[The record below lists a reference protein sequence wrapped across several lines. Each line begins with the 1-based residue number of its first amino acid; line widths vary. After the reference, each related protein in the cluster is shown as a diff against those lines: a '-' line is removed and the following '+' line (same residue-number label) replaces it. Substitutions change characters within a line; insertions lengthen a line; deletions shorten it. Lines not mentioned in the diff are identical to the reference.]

1 MSCECQSGQRVLRI
15 RANDPTQPYPEF
27 AELASPAR
35 WELVPEGPEGAGA
48 PCIHVFVG
56 GQANWDTIAEVVN
69 FLRTVLTEAR
79 MAPLMGAWLPLGEG
93 GAPAGK
99 PSCTGTGTGTG
110 AGCGGA
116 CGSADKP
123 AGQEIREYPLTEMS
137 PLDATPLVSI
147 LRERR
152 IESWF
157 QPVFR
162 AGSHELWGY
171 ECLMRARQPDGT
183 LIFPG
188 TLLDWARQERL
199 IFMLDRI
206 CRETHIANAAQA
218 LPPDVSVLINFL
230 PTAIY
235 DPGFCLRTTR
245 AAAKRARLDPAR
257 VIFEVVETEQVSD
270 LEHLRGIL
278 DHYRQGGFRTALDDV
293 GAGYAGLTMLA
304 ELSPDLIK
312 IDRELVRQA
321 PGSKMH
327 RIICNALSQIAR
339 QSGAL
344 CLAEGIETPEE
355 YQTMLG
361 VGVDLVQGYY
371 FAKPALEP
379 ATTTPVS
386 AVAHTKRRALKQAAA

>member
-1 MSCECQSGQRVLRI
+1 MNCECQSGQRILRV
-15 RANDPTQPYPEF
+15 RADVALDQYPEF
-27 AELASPAR
+27 AELASPTR
-35 WELVPEGPEGAGA
+35 WRIAPDAAEGLA
-48 PCIHVFVG
+48 CIEVFVG

-69 FLRTVLTEAR
+69 FLRTVLTEPR
-79 MAPLMGAWLPLGEG
+79 MSGLWGAWLPAAQGLEQTQS
-93 GAPAGK
+93 PASAGCAG
-99 PSCTGTGTGTG
+99 S
-110 AGCGGA
+110 GCGGG
-116 CGSADKP
+116 CGSAGGGP
-123 AGQEIREYPLTEMS
+123 ARTIEERPLLEMS
-137 PLDATPLVSI
+137 PLDATPLVQI
-147 LRERR
+147 LRERK
-152 IESWF
+152 IESWY

-171 ECLMRARQPDGT
+171 ECLMRARQDDGT
-183 LIFPG
+183 MIFPG

-218 LPPDVSVLINFL
+218 LPEDVSVLINFL

-245 AAAKRARLDPAR
+245 AAAKRAGLDPAR

-278 DHYRQGGFRTALDDV
+278 DHYREGGFRTALDDV

-304 ELSPDLIK
+304 ELSPNLIK

-321 PGSKMH
+321 ANSKMH
-327 RIICNALSQIAR
+327 RIICSALSEIAR

-344 CLAEGIETPEE
+344 CLAEGIETEQE
-355 YQTMLG
+355 YQTILNI
-361 VGVDLVQGYY
+361 GVDLVQGYY

-379 ATTTPVS
+379 ATTTPIP
-386 AVAHTKRRALKQAAA
+386 AVAQYKRRSSKQAAA